1 MNKKQLVDLITAI
14 VLIISGGVVMVFPL
28 MSIDDIKYILITIL
42 AFYTIINLLQ
52 FIHTYKDKDHEGLF
66 TSIASIIAIIVS
78 YKMDITGTPS
88 NLAIAL
94 FIWVIFMSLIKLKK
108 CDYYHDRNSKVW
120 KIRVVTLLLFIVT
133 GVLTTIN
140 FYYTADVQVL
150 VLGFF
155 FYIHGI
161 LELIDPL
168 SVYLY
173 EKND

>member
-14 VLIISGGVVMVFPL
+14 VLIISGAIVMIFPL
-28 MSIDDIKYILITIL
+28 MAIEDIKTILISIL
-42 AFYTIINLLQ
+42 IFYAVINGLQ
-52 FIHTYKDKDHEGLF
+52 FVHTYKDKDYEGLF
-66 TSIASIIAIIVS
+66 TSIASIIGIIVA

-88 NLAIAL
+88 NLAVAL

-120 KIRVVTLLLFIVT
+120 KIRIVTLVLFILT

-150 VLGFF
+150 VLGLF